1 MSIDV
6 LGSRAGWI
14 ALLCSAAVLAGSPA
28 FAEPE
33 SAAPAAATSPSAPET
48 NPAPAPSSVGNA
60 DATKTEAS
68 PSGATVKVIEL
79 PSSADKTP
87 EAAKPTEPPKDA
99 AAAPAQEATKPAATA
114 ATTPGA
120 SDAVLDAVRR
130 KLADKSFAG
139 RQDGDDIAALAAF
152 YGFGSAI
159 VWTSNSGFSE
169 KATTVI
175 AELKK
180 ADDWGLDAKAFV
192 VPELAASA
200 SPDTQADA
208 EVSLSLAALKY
219 ARHARGGRVEPV
231 SLSNIL
237 DMKPPLKDPKAVMSE
252 LADSASPDSYLRG
265 LNPKH
270 AEFEKLRQALL
281 KARGPQ
287 QPEDKL
293 DDALKIKLPDEGS
306 AFKLGNTHGEIAL
319 LRKRLKVEAA
329 SSSEDF
335 LFDAKLEAALKSFQ
349 EAHDLKANG
358 VLTSKTRAALNREG
372 QPKKVDHKGRVD
384 LILVNMERWR
394 WLPEDLSAFYVI
406 NNIPEFASRV
416 MKGGEEVLKQKIIVG
431 QPTWPTPV
439 LTSSMEF
446 VIFHPEWGVPD
457 GIKVKELL
465 PRLKRASAQYGGG
478 FLEELFSGGSAG
490 AGGRV
495 LQAYKLT
502 PTLNGHPVDA
512 NQIDWNKVDIKRFS
526 FVQPAG
532 AENPL
537 GIVKFRFPNR
547 HDVYMHDTPQR
558 GLFAQSFRALSHGCM
573 RLENPKRLAEVLLGE
588 DKGWGPDKIRDLLSG
603 AAAPNEVTLSKP
615 IPVYLT
621 YFTARVGPDDKLET
635 YSDIYGHDERLLSA
649 LAGRPV
655 KYNPPDH
662 SREDFVAA
670 GEPVGDPVVQSG
682 KKGKKSAAGATG
694 YTKKASGET
703 AADFIGNAFNGL
715 LAN

>member
-1 MSIDV
+1 MSIV
-6 LGSRAGWI
+6 VSGGRAGWS
-14 ALLCSAAVLAGSPA
+14 ALLFSVAILVCTPA
-28 FAEPE
+28 LAEPE
-33 SAAPAAATSPSAPET
+33 SAAPAAAASPSTSDAPT
-48 NPAPAPSSVGNA
+48 TPPANA
-60 DATKTEAS
+60 DAGKSDVS
-68 PSGATVKVIEL
+68 PSGATVKVIDL
-79 PSSADKTP
+79 PSSAGTSS
-87 EAAKPTEPPKDA
+87 EAVKPAEPPNDTA
-99 AAAPAQEATKPAATA
+99 VAPPAQEAPKPAATVA
-114 ATTPGA
+114 ATPAA
-120 SDAVLDAVRR
+120 SDPVLDGVRR
-130 KLADKSFAG
+130 KLAGKSIIG
-139 RQDGDDIAALAAF
+139 PNDDDDDVAALAAF
-152 YGFGSAI
+152 YGARATPL
-159 VWTSNSGFSE
+159 WTSGSGFTE
-169 KATTVI
+169 KAAGVI

-180 ADDWGLDAKAFV
+180 AGDWGLDANAFV
-192 VPELAASA
+192 VADLASSA
-200 SPDTQADA
+200 SPEAQADA
-208 EVSLSLAALKY
+208 EVALSLAALKY
-219 ARHARGGRVEPV
+219 ARYARGGRVEPL

-237 DMKPPLKDPKAVMSE
+237 DMKPPLKDPKAVVAE
-252 LADSASPDSYLRG
+252 LAGSASPDSYLRG

-287 QPEDKL
+287 EPEDKL
-293 DDALKIKLPDEGS
+293 DDALKIKLPAEGS

-329 SSSEDF
+329 TSSEDF
-335 LFDAKLEAALKSFQ
+335 LFDAKLEAALKAFQ

-358 VLTSKTRAALNREG
+358 VLSNKTRAALNREG
-372 QPKKVDHKGRVD
+372 ATKKVDHKGRVD

-394 WLPEDLSAFYVI
+394 WLPEDLSAFYVM
-406 NNIPEFASRV
+406 NNIPEFISRV
-416 MKGGEEVLKQKIIVG
+416 VKGGEEVLKQKIIAG

-446 VIFHPEWGVPD
+446 IIFHPEWGVPD

-465 PRLKRASAQYGGG
+465 PRLKRASGQSGG
-478 FLEELFSGGSAG
+478 FLEELFSGGNAG
-490 AGGRV
+490 AGARV

-502 PTLNGHPVDA
+502 PTLNGRPVDA
-512 NQIDWNKVDIKRFS
+512 NQIDWNRVDIKRFS

-603 AAAPNEVTLSKP
+603 AAASNEVRLSKP

-621 YFTARVGPDDKLET
+621 YFTARVGPEGKLET

-662 SREDFVAA
+662 SKDDYVAA
-670 GEPVGDPVVQSG
+670 GEPVDDAVVPSG
-682 KKGKKSAAGATG
+682 KKRKKISAGGPPA
-694 YTKKASGET
+694 YTKKAYGDT

>member
-1 MSIDV
+1 MSIV
-6 LGSRAGWI
+6 VSGGRSGWS
-14 ALLCSAAVLAGSPA
+14 ALLCGVAFLACSPA
-28 FAEPE
+28 LAEPE
-33 SAAPAAATSPSAPET
+33 SAAPNAAAASPSV
-48 NPAPAPSSVGNA
+48 PASG
-60 DATKTEAS
+60 DATKTEAA
-68 PSGATVKVIEL
+68 PSGGNVKVIEL
-79 PSSADKTP
+79 PSSADKAP
-87 EAAKPTEPPKDA
+87 EAVKPAEPPKDA
-99 AAAPAQEATKPAATA
+99 AAAPAQEVTKPAVTVAS
-114 ATTPGA
+114 TPGA
-120 SDAVLDAVRR
+120 SDPVLDAVRR
-130 KLADKSFAG
+130 KLADKSIAS
-139 RQDGDDIAALAAF
+139 RNDGDDVAALAAF
-152 YGFGSAI
+152 YGSRSASL
-159 VWTSNSGFSE
+159 WTSSSGFTE
-169 KATTVI
+169 KAATVI

-180 ADDWGLDAKAFV
+180 AGDWGLDAKVFV
-192 VPELAASA
+192 VSDLASSAIPEA
-200 SPDTQADA
+200 QADA
-208 EVSLSLAALKY
+208 EVALSLAALKY
-219 ARHARGGRVEPV
+219 ARYARGGRVEPL

-237 DMKPPLKDPKAVMSE
+237 DMKPPLKDPKAVIAG
-252 LADSASPDSYLRG
+252 LAGSATPDSFLRD

-270 AEFEKLRQALL
+270 PEFEKLRQALL

-287 QPEDKL
+287 EPEDKL

-319 LRKRLKVEAA
+319 LRKRLKVESVSPA
-329 SSSEDF
+329 EEF
-335 LFDAKLEAALKSFQ
+335 LFDAKLEAALKAFQ

-406 NNIPEFASRV
+406 NNIPEFTSRV

-446 VIFHPEWGVPD
+446 IIFHPEWGVPD

-478 FLEELFSGGSAG
+478 FLEELFSGGSSGAG
-490 AGGRV
+490 ARV

-502 PTLNGHPVDA
+502 PTLNGRPVDA
-512 NQIDWNKVDIKRFS
+512 NQIDWNRVDIKRFS

-573 RLENPKRLAEVLLGE
+573 RLENPKRLAEILLGE

-603 AAAPNEVTLSKP
+603 AAASNEVTLSKP

-621 YFTARVGPDDKLET
+621 YFTARVGPEGKLET

-649 LAGRPV
+649 LAGHPV

-662 SREDFVAA
+662 SKEDYVAA
-670 GEPVGDPVVQSG
+670 GEPIGEPVVRSG
-682 KKGKKSAAGATG
+682 KKGKKNLGAAQTG
-694 YTKKASGET
+694 YTKKALGDT